1 MTAFE
6 FSATPT
12 RRRLSGSV
20 TGTMLMVVAIATL
33 ARLNADTLY
42 YGDLITFFL
51 PALFGICLATAFVA
65 VIAGHRILA
74 AVAVVIA
81 LLNGF
86 PLVQPIER
94 AAASTSG
101 RELRV
106 ATSNILGNRS
116 DYGDL
121 IAWSTKSGIDVLG
134 QQEVSGYALR
144 YFDALRSHFPS
155 TPPADLL
162 GRHPEVMAW
171 SGWKILKAEH
181 VKNVPILPVFG
192 WGGAPL
198 RLELAAPGEQAVDGQ
213 PALVVYVL
221 HPTTPRSYDQWV
233 DRNAYLEVVAKA
245 IAAEPAGTP
254 VVAMG
259 DFNTPT
265 WSPFFQSFLK
275 TSGLVDASGT
285 GWPAT
290 TRFSRRFAKLV
301 HFGSPVDHIL
311 VSRNIEVKRFEVG
324 PDIGSDHFPVF
335 ADLRLP

>member
-6 FSATPT
+6 FSATPA
-12 RRRLSGSV
+12 RRKLSGSV
-20 TGTMLMVVAIATL
+20 ASVMLMALVIATL
-33 ARLNADTLY
+33 AHLNAETFY
-42 YGDLITFFL
+42 YGDLLTFFL
-51 PALFGICLATAFVA
+51 PALFGASLFTAFVA
-65 VIAGHRILA
+65 FIAGHRILA
-74 AVAVVIA
+74 AVAVILV

-86 PLVQPIER
+86 PLIRPVDK
-94 AAASTSG
+94 AATSANG
-101 RELRV
+101 PELRV
-106 ATSNILGNRS
+106 ATSNVLGNRS
-116 DYGDL
+116 NYGDL
-121 IAWSTKSGIDVLG
+121 LAWSTNSGIDILG

-144 YFDALRSHFPS
+144 RFEALRAHFPS

-171 SGWKILKAEH
+171 TGWHILKAEH

-198 RLELAAPGEQAVDGQ
+198 RLELTPPGAHDTKR

-233 DRNAYLEVVAKA
+233 NRNAYLEVVAKA
-245 IAAEPAGTP
+245 IAAEPPGTP
-254 VVAMG
+254 IVAMG

-275 TSGLVDASGT
+275 TSGLADASGT
-285 GWPAT
+285 NWPST

-311 VSRNIEVKRFEVG
+311 VSRDIEVKRFEVG
-324 PDIGSDHFPVF
+324 PDIGSDHFPVL